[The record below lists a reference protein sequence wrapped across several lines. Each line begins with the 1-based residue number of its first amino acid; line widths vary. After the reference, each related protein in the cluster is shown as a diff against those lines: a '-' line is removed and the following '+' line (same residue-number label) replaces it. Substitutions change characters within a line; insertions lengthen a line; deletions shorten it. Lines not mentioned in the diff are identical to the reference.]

1 MHELEMHFEMI
12 NYVDTLFFIS
22 SLLYHQSFLDYKYT
36 YVDGRKWQYKTWLEE
51 QYSNEYSQNNTT
63 YKLIMEIW
71 LANQVVCKVLV
82 FSGLVQ

>member
-36 YVDGRKWQYKTWLEE
+36 YVDGRKWQYKT
-51 QYSNEYSQNNTT
+51 
-63 YKLIMEIW
+63 
-71 LANQVVCKVLV
+71 
-82 FSGLVQ
+82 